1 MPGGGFGIF
10 DGCTA
15 EWGTPATGWGAQYG
29 GISTRSQCDDF
40 PAALQPGC
48 YWRFDWF
55 EDADNPTVTFEQV
68 ECPAALTAK
77 SGCVR
82 ANDSIDESPTG
93 PAVEATYTSGAAASS
108 STRIPGKTTTVGGSG
123 GTTTTSTSGS
133 GSTSTGTVAKYG
145 QCGGIGHTGPTTCA
159 AGSTCTYSNAWYSQ
173 CL

>member
-10 DGCTA
+10 DGCTT
-15 EWGTPATGWGAQYG
+15 EWGTPANGWGAQYG

-55 EDADNPTVTFEQV
+55 ENADNPTVTFEQV

-82 ANDSIDESPTG
+82 ANDAINESPTG
-93 PAVEATYTSGAAASS
+93 PAIVATYTSGAAASS
-108 STRIPGKTTTVGGSG
+108 ASSSA
-123 GTTTTSTSGS
+123 GTTTAAGGGGSTTTATASGS
-133 GSTSTGTVAKYG
+133 GSTGTVAKYG
-145 QCGGIGHTGPTTCA
+145 QCGGIGYTGSTTCA
-159 AGSTCTYSNAWYSQ
+159 SGSTCTYSNAYYSQ

>member
-10 DGCTA
+10 NGCTA
-15 EWGTPATGWGAQYG
+15 EWGNPSTGWGAQYG
-29 GISTRSQCDDF
+29 GISTRTQCAAF

-55 EDADNPTVTFEQV
+55 QNADNPSVTFEQV

-82 ANDSIDESPTG
+82 ANDALNESPTG
-93 PAVEATYTSGAAASS
+93 AAVVPTFTAAASS
-108 STRIPGKTTTVGGSG
+108 AGTGTATSSAGGGSASAVPG
-123 GTTTTSTSGS
+123 
-133 GSTSTGTVAKYG
+133 YG
-145 QCGGIGHTGPTTCA
+145 QCGGIGYTGSTVCVAGTTCTV
-159 AGSTCTYSNAWYSQ
+159 SSESYSQ

>member
-10 DGCTA
+10 NGCTT
-15 EWGTPATGWGAQYG
+15 EWGTPSTGWGAQYG
-29 GISTRSQCDDF
+29 GISTRSQCDAF

-55 EDADNPTVTFEQV
+55 EDANNPTVTFEQV

-82 ANDSIDESPTG
+82 ANDAINESPTG
-93 PAVEATYTSGAAASS
+93 SAVVATYTSGAAASS
-108 STRIPGKTTTVGGSG
+108 ATTIAGTTTAGGSG
-123 GTTTTSTSGS
+123 GSTTTSASGS
-133 GSTSTGTVAKYG
+133 GSTGTVAKYG
-145 QCGGIGHTGPTTCA
+145 QCGGTGYTGPTICA
-159 AGSTCTYSNAWYSQ
+159 AGSTCTYSNQYYSQ